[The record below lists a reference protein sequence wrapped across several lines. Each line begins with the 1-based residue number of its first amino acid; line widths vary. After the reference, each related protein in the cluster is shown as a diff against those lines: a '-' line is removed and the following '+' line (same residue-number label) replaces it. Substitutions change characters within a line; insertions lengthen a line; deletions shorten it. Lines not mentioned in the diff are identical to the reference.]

1 MLFELIN
8 TLTIFQKII
17 NEMLNEYLNVFVTIY
32 LNDIFI
38 YSDIKKEHEIHVKKV
53 LQKLKEA
60 KLRVKLKKLRFYTQ
74 EVKFLKYIVRHEQIE
89 MNEEKTKTV
98 KE

>member
-1 MLFELIN
+1 MSFELIN
-8 TLTIFQKII
+8 ALTIFQKII
-17 NEMLNEYLNVFVTIY
+17 NEMLSEYLNVFVTVY

-38 YSDIKKEHEIHVKKV
+38 YSDTEKEHEVHVKKV
-53 LQKLKEA
+53 LQKLKKA
-60 KLRVKLKKLRFYTQ
+60 KLRVKLKKLRFHTQ

-89 MNEEKTKTV
+89 MNEKKTKTV